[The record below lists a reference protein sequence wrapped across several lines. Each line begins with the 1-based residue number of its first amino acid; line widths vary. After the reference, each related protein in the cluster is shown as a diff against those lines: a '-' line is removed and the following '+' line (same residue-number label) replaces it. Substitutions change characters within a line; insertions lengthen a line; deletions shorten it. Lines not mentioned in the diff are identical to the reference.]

1 MLINLKDL
9 LAEAKRKE
17 YGVMAT
23 IAFNFDSAEAVIE
36 AAEEKISPVILMT
49 SEPLFKYF
57 NFEKLAE
64 PMIAMAKEAKVPVA
78 ISFDH
83 GKNKNLIM
91 RCIERG
97 FPSVM
102 FDGSTLPLD
111 ENIKAVKE
119 IIKKAHPL
127 GVSVEGEVGVVA
139 GLEGDVAHKVMDPGS
154 DHLTRPED
162 AVRFVK
168 ETDVDAL
175 AISAGTVHGLFTS
188 KPDIDFERISKI
200 RDAIETP
207 LVLHGCS
214 GLSDRDFK
222 KIIKCG
228 VTKINYYSNL
238 LLEATDKAK
247 EIANSGEDINYMELN
262 YRVMQAFK
270 NAVKIKM
277 DVFGSSGKG

>member
-1 MLINLKDL
+1 VLINLKDL
-9 LAEAKRKE
+9 LADAKRKE

-23 IAFNFDSAEAVIE
+23 VAFNFDSAEAVIE
-36 AAEEKISPVILMT
+36 AAEEKTSPVILMA
-49 SEPLFKYF
+49 SEALFKYF
-57 NFEKLAE
+57 NFEKLIE
-64 PMIAMAKEAKVPVA
+64 PMIEMAKEATVPVT
-78 ISFDH
+78 ISLDH
-83 GKNKNLIM
+83 GKNENLIM
-91 RCIERG
+91 RCIETG

-111 ENIKAVKE
+111 ENIRTVKE
-119 IIKKAHPL
+119 ITKKAHPL
-127 GVSVEGEVGVVA
+127 GISVEGEVGVVA
-139 GLEGDVAHKVMDPGS
+139 GLEGDVAPKDMDPGI

-175 AISAGTVHGLFTS
+175 AISVGTVHGLFAG
-188 KPDIDFERISKI
+188 KFDIDFERLLKI

-228 VTKINYYSNL
+228 VTKINYYANL

-247 EIANSGEDINYMELN
+247 EIANSGEDFNYMDLN
-262 YRVMQAFK
+262 YRVMQVFK